1 MLTAAEIL
9 DNGSLLSQYVDGFSP
24 RRQQQTMAETVEF
37 ALDSDGVLICE
48 AGTGTGKT
56 FAYLVPALL
65 SGRKIIISTGTKNLQ
80 DQLYHRDLPVV
91 RDALG
96 VSVRAALLKGR
107 ANYLCL
113 HRLDEFAASGRLKNR
128 TLVAQL
134 ASIREWAGHT
144 QRGDIAEVS
153 GVPEDSPLWH
163 NVTSTTD
170 NCLGQECPRFSDC
183 YVLKARREAQEADVV
198 VINHHLFF
206 ADMALKEEGFGEVL
220 PGANAFIMDE
230 AHQLP
235 DVASRFF
242 GIALSSRQLQE
253 LAGDVLAAHLKEAA
267 DMPDL
272 RSAGDT
278 LEKAT
283 ADMRLAFGKS
293 ERRSALHDVADGKA
307 FKSAVAALQAAL
319 AGMEAVLKPAAERG
333 KQLESCLQRSRDL
346 AVRLGEVTHIEADD
360 NIRWCE
366 TRRQGFTFY
375 LTPLDVAGP
384 FNSYMTSQKCAW
396 VFTSATLAVG
406 DSFDFFRSRLG
417 IQEAIEQKLDSPFD
431 FETQALLY
439 LPPRL
444 PDPNSHGY
452 TDAVVEAAL
461 PVLRASRGRAFF
473 LFTSYRALYRAA
485 ELLEDIGEHPLL
497 VQGSAPRDELLER
510 FRQQGNA
517 VLLGTSSFWEGVDVR
532 GEALSCVIIDR
543 LPFASPDDPV
553 LQARIE
559 AIRSGGGN
567 PFMDYQLPNAV
578 IMLKQGVGRLIR
590 DVTDRGIMM
599 LCDPRITSKPYGRVF
614 LNSLPDMRVT
624 RDEDDVALFFARETR
639 LS

>member
-9 DNGSLLSQYVDGFSP
+9 DNGSLLSQHVEGFSP

-96 VSVRAALLKGR
+96 VSVRVALLKGR

-113 HRLDEFAASGRLKNR
+113 YRLDEFAASGRLKNR
-128 TLVAQL
+128 SLVAQF

-183 YVLKARREAQEADVV
+183 CVLKARREAQEADVV

-253 LAGDVLAAHLKEAA
+253 LAGDVLAAHLKEAS

-272 RSAGDT
+272 RSASDT
-278 LEKAT
+278 LEKVT
-283 ADMRLAFGKS
+283 ADMRLAFGKA

-307 FKSAVAALQAAL
+307 FKSAVAALHAAL
-319 AGMEAVLKPAAERG
+319 AGIEAVLKPAAERG

-384 FNSYMTSQKCAW
+384 FHSYMTSQKCAW

-417 IQEAIEQKLDSPFD
+417 INEAIEQKLDSPFD

-624 RDEDDVALFFARETR
+624 RDEDDVAAFFAHEAR